1 MGKNWTI
8 CGQKGDIL
16 PLNNI
21 SASEP
26 LRSFRG
32 ESDPGGSLESLN
44 ERKGSD
50 AEKLFNGKMSTLSLG
65 GGHSL
70 VGKVQFLPNTSPS

>member
-32 ESDPGGSLESLN
+32 ESDPGRPGSLESLN

-50 AEKLFNGKMSTLSLG
+50 AEKLFNGKMSPFWPQKLQS
-65 GGHSL
+65 
-70 VGKVQFLPNTSPS
+70 LPNTSPTSRY